1 MNFDHIVGHEKLKIY
16 IDKSIKLGIFSHAH
30 LFIGEDGIG
39 KSLLAKAS
47 AIKILN
53 GQIDKN
59 YADIIE
65 FKVEKNK
72 KSIGIDQVRKINEEI
87 NKKPYEGDKKVVIV
101 YEVDKM
107 TEEAQNA
114 FLKTIE
120 EPPKG
125 VFIILLCESLSSV
138 LDTVKSR
145 CQIHKLQRLSSMEM
159 CTYIKNKYP
168 KVSEDELKV
177 MVTFSEGIPG
187 RAEKFLTDVSFK
199 EIRDTVIKILK
210 ELNDSNV
217 DVMKFEVFFI
227 KYKNDWKEILSW
239 FLTYVR
245 DIMIYK
251 EIGNKDMLV
260 NIDKYDEIK
269 DLANMFS
276 FNKLND
282 IIYMVN
288 DTQKKLSRN
297 VNLSL
302 VFQVMLI
309 KIKDL

>member
-1 MNFDHIVGHEKLKIY
+1 MNFDHIIGHEKIKNY
-16 IDKSIKLGIFSHAH
+16 IDKSIKLGTFSHAH

-39 KSLLAKAS
+39 KSLIAKAS
-47 AIKILN
+47 AVKILN
-53 GQIDKN
+53 RDIDKS

-72 KSIGIDQVRKINEEI
+72 KSIGVDQVRKINEEI
-87 NKKPYEGDKKVVIV
+87 NKKPYEGDKKVVII

-120 EPPKG
+120 EPPNG
-125 VFIILLCESLSSV
+125 VYIILLCETLSAV

-145 CQIHKLQRLSSMEM
+145 CQIHKLQRLSQAEVY
-159 CTYIKNKYP
+159 TYLKKKYP
-168 KVSEDELKV
+168 EVSEDELKV

-187 RAEKFLTDVSFK
+187 RAEKFLNDVSFK

-210 ELNDSNV
+210 ELDRSDV
-217 DVMKFEVFFI
+217 DIIKFDGFFL

-245 DIMIYK
+245 DIMVYK

-260 NIDKYDEIK
+260 NIDKYNEIK

-282 IIYMVN
+282 IIYIVN
-288 DTQKKLSRN
+288 DTQKKLGRN

-309 KIKDL
+309 KIKDI

>member
-1 MNFDHIVGHEKLKIY
+1 LNFDHIIGHEKIKDY
-16 IDKSIKLGIFSHAH
+16 IDKSIRLGTFSHAH

-53 GQIDKN
+53 GKTDKE

-72 KSIGIDQVRKINEEI
+72 KSIGVDQVRKINEEI
-87 NKKPYEGDKKVVIV
+87 NKKPYEGDKKVIII
-101 YEVDKM
+101 YEADKM

-125 VFIILLCESLSSV
+125 VFIILLCETLSSV

-145 CQIHKLQRLSSMEM
+145 CQVHKLQRLSPME
-159 CTYIKNKYP
+159 IKIYLKKKYL

-187 RAEKFLTDVSFK
+187 RAEKFLNDASFK
-199 EIRDTVIKILK
+199 EIRDTVMSILN
-210 ELNDSNV
+210 ELSNSNA
-217 DVMKFEVFFI
+217 DVINYEVFFL

-245 DIMIYK
+245 DIMVYK
-251 EIGNKDMLV
+251 EIGNKEMLV
-260 NIDKYDEIK
+260 NIDKYKEIK
-269 DLANMFS
+269 NLANLFS

-282 IIYMVN
+282 IIYIVN

-309 KIKDL
+309 RIKDL

>member
-1 MNFDHIVGHEKLKIY
+1 LNFNHIIGHEKIKKY
-16 IDKSIKLGIFSHAH
+16 IEKSIELGTFSHAH

-39 KSLLAKAS
+39 KSLIAKAS
-47 AIKILN
+47 AIKIL
-53 GQIDKN
+53 GGKVDKN

-72 KSIGIDQVRKINEEI
+72 KSIGVDQVRKINEEI
-87 NKKPYEGDKKVVIV
+87 NKKPYEGDKKVVII
-101 YEVDKM
+101 YEADRM

-120 EPPKG
+120 EPPNG
-125 VFIILLCESLSSV
+125 VFIILLCETLSSV

-145 CQIHKLQRLSSMEM
+145 CQIHNLERLTPSEID
-159 CTYIKNKYP
+159 TYLKRKYP
-168 KVSEDELKV
+168 EISEDDLKV
-177 MVTFSEGIPG
+177 MVAFSEGIPG

-199 EIRDTVIKILK
+199 EIRDTVINMLK
-210 ELNDSNV
+210 QLSSSNDDIIN
-217 DVMKFEVFFI
+217 FEVFFL
-227 KYKNDWKEILSW
+227 KYKNEWKEILSW

-251 EIGNKDMLV
+251 EVGNKDMLV
-260 NIDKYDEIK
+260 NVDKYDEIK

-282 IIYMVN
+282 IIYIVN

-297 VNLSL
+297 VNLPL
-302 VFQVMLI
+302 VFQVMLY

>member
-1 MNFDHIVGHEKLKIY
+1 MNFDHIIGHEKIKGY
-16 IDKSIKLGIFSHAH
+16 IDKSIRLGTFSHAH

-53 GQIDKN
+53 GKTDKE

-65 FKVEKNK
+65 FKVEKSK
-72 KSIGIDQVRKINEEI
+72 KSIGVDQVRKINEEI
-87 NKKPYEGDKKVVIV
+87 NKKPYEGDKKVIII
-101 YEVDKM
+101 YEADKM

-125 VFIILLCESLSSV
+125 VFIILLCETLSSI

-145 CQIHKLQRLSSMEM
+145 CQIHKIQRLSPIEIG
-159 CTYIKNKYP
+159 TYLKQKYP
-168 KVSEDELKV
+168 KISEDELKV
-177 MVTFSEGIPG
+177 IVTFSEGIPG
-187 RAEKFLTDVSFK
+187 RAEEFLNDASFK
-199 EIRDTVIKILK
+199 EIRDTVMRILK
-210 ELNDSNV
+210 ELSNSNV
-217 DVMKFEVFFI
+217 DLINYEGFFL
-227 KYKNDWKEILSW
+227 KYKDDWKEILSW

-245 DIMIYK
+245 DIMVYK
-251 EIGNKDMLV
+251 EIGNKNMLV

-282 IIYMVN
+282 IIYIIN
-288 DTQKKLSRN
+288 DTQKKLGRN

>member
-16 IDKSIKLGIFSHAH
+16 IDKSIKLGTFSHAH

-39 KSLLAKAS
+39 KSLIAKAS
-47 AIKILN
+47 AIKLLN

-72 KSIGIDQVRKINEEI
+72 KSIGVDQVRKINEEI
-87 NKKPYEGDKKVVIV
+87 NKKPYEGDKKVIII
-101 YEVDKM
+101 YEADKM

-145 CQIHKLQRLSSMEM
+145 CQIHKLQRLSLMEM

-168 KVSEDELKV
+168 KVSEDKLKV

-187 RAEKFLTDVSFK
+187 RAEKFLNDISFK
-199 EIRDTVIKILK
+199 EIRDTVLKILK
-210 ELNDSNV
+210 ELNSSSV
-217 DVMKFEVFFI
+217 DVMKFEIFFI

-251 EIGNKDMLV
+251 EVGNKDMLV
-260 NIDKYDEIK
+260 NIDKYIEIK

-282 IIYMVN
+282 IIYIVN